1 MFSVFAR
8 KKHND
13 HNESQPVIPPGW
25 RAGSPELIHTPLR
38 YPIDHNENQSSHPQ
52 NLELFRGHEA
62 YYAILRWCYQKNNCI
77 FGLPDPQNI
86 GLAIFVFALNGSYL
100 KDRKHRPETCM
111 ISQPTAQCKPQ
122 SLFLGAD
129 RWFLGI
135 LSAFLVIND
144 LNSHQGN
151 IRSADP
157 KIESI
162 LNRSDFWSFYGPIFV
177 IFMRFSLVL
186 TNKTWQTHF
195 SSELNK

>member
-111 ISQPTAQCKPQ
+111 ISQPTAQ
-122 SLFLGAD
+122 SM
-129 RWFLGI
+129 
-135 LSAFLVIND
+135 
-144 LNSHQGN
+144 QGVWRRQYLPARAGVGVTTHLPWRCTSPRVGFGL
-151 IRSADP
+151 I
-157 KIESI
+157 SI
-162 LNRSDFWSFYGPIFV
+162 LY
-177 IFMRFSLVL
+177 L
-186 TNKTWQTHF
+186 TTAL
-195 SSELNK
+195 SSTKN